1 MKRFVQGDSFLAG
14 SKGIWRR
21 NGEMFEVFCRKL
33 RSFSSKCNLG
43 YVFLSSFGAIQ
54 GRQIDGRF
62 RADSGHIVGF
72 TDGLDWKIR
81 TEL

>member
-1 MKRFVQGDSFLAG
+1 MGRRSRF
-14 SKGIWRR
+14 
-21 NGEMFEVFCRKL
+21 FCRKL

-72 TDGLDWKIR
+72 TYGPDWKIR
-81 TEL
+81 TEA